1 MKSFKLV
8 LLLIGVMFISCE
20 EQEKLGILYLL
31 NTSSAQQIEL
41 VSKSG
46 KSMTVEKGI
55 LDIGLVYFAN
65 IYGTWSEKGHYYGT
79 SNCAVGS
86 PIIKSIVIDDTE
98 YILNDSISQSFFQIS
113 SYKKMVDERE
123 EYYYE
128 MDDHFVEQVTGNH

>member
-65 IYGTWSEKGHYYGT
+65 IYGTWSEKGHLLWNLELCRRVPNY
-79 SNCAVGS
+79 
-86 PIIKSIVIDDTE
+86 
-98 YILNDSISQSFFQIS
+98 
-113 SYKKMVDERE
+113 
-123 EYYYE
+123 
-128 MDDHFVEQVTGNH
+128 